1 MYIYIKVLTKETQT
15 LIEKNKTIK
24 KKKTERKDKAL
35 WSNFLYGRYLLER
48 DELCVQTNQVPLLQR
63 LPRLQWQE
71 RHLSALGV
79 GQGRIIVENVHLAPA
94 GDCTFFLKSFTANY
108 IKKKNSTLIT
118 AQVPQICPPSPL

>member
-1 MYIYIKVLTKETQT
+1 MYININVLTNTHIKEQDNQE
-15 LIEKNKTIK
+15 EKI
-24 KKKTERKDKAL
+24 ERKDKAL

-79 GQGRIIVENVHLAPA
+79 GQGRVIIENVHLAPA
-94 GDCTFFLKSFTANY
+94 GDCTFKSFTANC
-108 IKKKNSTLIT
+108 IKKI
-118 AQVPQICPPSPL
+118 PQHE